1 MRKVSFCQLFPR
13 GAGVIVS
20 SFYHI
25 IGGATRVR
33 QEAHKTGE
41 ILWYLCIIDKEFTA
55 QNSKFAKI
63 ASIIEAKKSFLFHFQ
78 VGYIITCQ
86 GYILQFFFPRVYCKI
101 KNGYIYNLKQGV
113 KLVTKLWKFE
123 HFFP

>member
-1 MRKVSFCQLFPR
+1 MRKVSFCQLLPR

-25 IGGATRVR
+25 ISGATRVR
-33 QEAHKTGE
+33 QEADKTGE
-41 ILWYLCIIDKEFTA
+41 ILWYLCIIDKEFTV
-55 QNSKFAKI
+55 QNSKFAKS
-63 ASIIEAKKSFLFHFQ
+63 APIIWAKTPFLCHLN

-86 GYILQFFFPRVYCKI
+86 GYILQFFFWLFYCKI
-101 KNGYIYNLKQGV
+101 KMLLYNLKKDI
-113 KLVTKLWKFE
+113 KLATKHWKFK